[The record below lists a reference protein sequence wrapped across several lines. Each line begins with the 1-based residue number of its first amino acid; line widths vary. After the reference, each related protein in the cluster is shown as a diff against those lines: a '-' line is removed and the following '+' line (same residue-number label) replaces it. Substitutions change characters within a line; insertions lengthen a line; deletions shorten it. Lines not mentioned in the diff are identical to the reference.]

1 MIRKYYLE
9 GYGYPKKYYTD
20 VDLDKFVV
28 KGMIT
33 QQQSDELKAEKGS
46 DKKWTRSPNGDSLPI
61 GNTKW
66 ETPTK
71 SRNSTSG

>member
-1 MIRKYYLE
+1 MYYNMIRKYYIE
-9 GYGYPKKYYTD
+9 GY

-46 DKKWTRSPNGDSLPI
+46 DK
-61 GNTKW
+61 
-66 ETPTK
+66 
-71 SRNSTSG
+71 

>member
-1 MIRKYYLE
+1 MYYNMIRKYYIE

-46 DKKWTRSPNGDSLPI
+46 DKEGLRLFKRQWSS
-61 GNTKW
+61 K
-66 ETPTK
+66 
-71 SRNSTSG
+71 

>member
-1 MIRKYYLE
+1 MYYNMIRKYYLE
-9 GYGYPKKYYTD
+9 GYGYQRSITLM

-46 DKKWTRSPNGDSLPI
+46 DK
-61 GNTKW
+61 
-66 ETPTK
+66 
-71 SRNSTSG
+71 

>member
-1 MIRKYYLE
+1 MYYNMIRKYYIE

-46 DKKWTRSPNGDSLPI
+46 V
-61 GNTKW
+61 
-66 ETPTK
+66 E
-71 SRNSTSG
+71 